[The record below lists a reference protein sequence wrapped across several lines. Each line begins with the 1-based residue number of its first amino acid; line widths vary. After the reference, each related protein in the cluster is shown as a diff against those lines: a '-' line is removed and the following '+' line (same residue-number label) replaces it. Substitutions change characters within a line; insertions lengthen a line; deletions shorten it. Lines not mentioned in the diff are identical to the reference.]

1 MRLRSILFLCFL
13 LVNKYSFAQQD
24 HYERHEQPRPMA
36 PEASILSVFSENGA
50 PFYLVLNGT
59 AQNNTPTS
67 KIRVEGLPQ
76 YGNDVRIMFA
86 DGRTPEINKRVN
98 IADPVDG
105 REVNM
110 TLKIVRDRDGYAKL
124 KFQKCAEIDHQ
135 YRPDQDEYV
144 MSYGQ
149 PHHPGDQQGRGYD
162 NTGRGDVVIQPVPS
176 GPVAMDPQSFKDAKQ
191 SIINASFDD
200 TKLSTAKTILAS
212 NNVNTNQVIEICR
225 LFSFENSKLDFAKF
239 AYSKTVD
246 PNNYYKVGSVL
257 DFDSNKQ
264 ALNDFIAKGGR

>member
-1 MRLRSILFLCFL
+1 MRLRPIIFLCFL
-13 LVNKYSFAQQD
+13 LISRYSFAQQD
-24 HYERHEQPRPMA
+24 RYESHEHQRPMA
-36 PEASILSVFSENGA
+36 PEASILSVFSENGE
-50 PFYLVLNGT
+50 PFYLVLNGA

-86 DGRTPEINKRVN
+86 DGRTPEINRRIN

-135 YRPDQDEYV
+135 YRPEQDEYV

-149 PHHPGDQQGRGYD
+149 PRHQDGQQGRGYD
-162 NTGRGDVVIQPVPS
+162 NAGHGDVVIQPVPS
-176 GPVAMDPQSFKDAKQ
+176 GPVAMDPQSFNDAKQ
-191 SIINASFDD
+191 SIIDALSDN

-225 LFSFENSKLDFAKF
+225 LFSFDDSKLDFAKF

-246 PNNYYKVGSVL
+246 PNNYYKVGSVF
-257 DFDSNKQ
+257 DFDSKKQ
-264 ALNDFIAKGGR
+264 ALNDFITGGGR